1 MQIKFLNLW
10 NRYVQ
15 YYFNHFSSSGIKKR
29 EEGLPYLRDNLFV
42 SVLLISFPICCI
54 VYIPSLLVSI
64 STREYII
71 SVADSIALF
80 CFFLIFV
87 NNRISITVKKI
98 SFAFIFYLLAI
109 MIVFFLG
116 IEGPGMIILIC
127 TSVLLTLFQSK
138 KAGLYS
144 ATLNVVIYTVMLIIL
159 DTNSANLILFKQYSY
174 KAWIGIG
181 VNLFAFNVLIVLS
194 VSSLIKQ
201 LNESFLK
208 EKKLQE
214 LLTIEGIN
222 LLAAK
227 HKAEESERLKS
238 AFLANMSHEIR
249 TPMNGI
255 LGFTSL
261 LGEPDLE
268 VKERQE
274 YLNMIQKSGVRM
286 LDTINDIIE
295 FSRIESGFIDLDFRD
310 TYINEQIEY
319 VYNFFKRDA
328 DIKCIGFSIKN
339 PLSFEESLIKTDS
352 KKLFIILSN
361 LVKNA
366 IKFTDF
372 GTVELG
378 YIIKPDVIEFF
389 VKDTG
394 IGIPLDRQKAIFERF
409 IQADIEDKKAHQG
422 SGLGL
427 SIAKSYVD
435 ALGGKIWLESTPG
448 KGSSFY
454 FTIPRSTLQVK
465 TLSNIFVEN

>member
-1 MQIKFLNLW
+1 
-10 NRYVQ
+10 
-15 YYFNHFSSSGIKKR
+15 
-29 EEGLPYLRDNLFV
+29 
-42 SVLLISFPICCI
+42 
-54 VYIPSLLVSI
+54 
-64 STREYII
+64 
-71 SVADSIALF
+71 
-80 CFFLIFV
+80 
-87 NNRISITVKKI
+87 
-98 SFAFIFYLLAI
+98 
-109 MIVFFLG
+109 
-116 IEGPGMIILIC
+116 
-127 TSVLLTLFQSK
+127 
-138 KAGLYS
+138 
-144 ATLNVVIYTVMLIIL
+144 
-159 DTNSANLILFKQYSY
+159 
-174 KAWIGIG
+174 
-181 VNLFAFNVLIVLS
+181 
-194 VSSLIKQ
+194 
-201 LNESFLK
+201 
-208 EKKLQE
+208 
-214 LLTIEGIN
+214 
-222 LLAAK
+222 
-227 HKAEESERLKS
+227 
-238 AFLANMSHEIR
+238 
-249 TPMNGI
+249 
-255 LGFTSL
+255 
-261 LGEPDLE
+261 
-268 VKERQE
+268 
-274 YLNMIQKSGVRM
+274 M

-465 TLSNIFVEN
+465 NLSNIVVKN